1 VSVSAPSRPVTS
13 VTVTYHSA
21 RTIGRTL
28 AAARRCHDAHLLDVV
43 VVDNNSAD
51 ATREILSREA
61 HWARLMLSERN
72 NGFARGC
79 NLGFRQVTSPY
90 TIFIN
95 PDAVLEPDALRAM
108 LQFMEQHPKA
118 GIVGPATLCGDDDA
132 HAVPQHAGRY
142 ATPWTVLRNEL
153 PLLSPPS
160 ISWAVVP
167 GGLPAR
173 ADWVCGA
180 VLMIR
185 TDLLRRLGGFDPR
198 FFLYWE
204 EIDLCKRV
212 EQAGFET
219 WTLGAALARH
229 VVGASSSAANP
240 RVGMSIAKHYFQ
252 SRYYYMAKHHGR
264 LAATA
269 AELGEFALLGLR
281 SLADWA
287 RGRGLER
294 LRPRRQATLLST
306 PERVADER

>member
-1 VSVSAPSRPVTS
+1 MTKPVTA

-28 AAARRCHDAHLLDVV
+28 AAARRCHDAQLLDAV

-51 ATREILSREA
+51 ATREILAREA
-61 HWARLMLSERN
+61 DWADLVLSDRN
-72 NGFARGC
+72 IGFARGC
-79 NLGFRQVTSPY
+79 NLGFSRVTSPY

-95 PDAVLEPDALRAM
+95 PDAVVEPDAIRTM

-118 GIVGPATLCGDDDA
+118 GIVGPATLCGGDDEIPE
-132 HAVPQHAGRY
+132 PQHAGRY
-142 ATPWTVLRNEL
+142 PTPWTVVRNAL
-153 PLLSPPS
+153 PFLSAQP

-167 GGLPAR
+167 GAAPSR
-173 ADWVCGA
+173 AGWVCGA

-185 TDLLRRLGGFDPR
+185 TELMKRLGGFDPR

-204 EIDLCKRV
+204 ETDLCKRV
-212 EQAGFET
+212 ENAGFET
-219 WTLGAALARH
+219 WALGTALARH
-229 VVGASSSAANP
+229 VVGASSSPHNP

-252 SRYYYMAKHHGR
+252 SRYYYMVKHHGR

-269 AELGEFALLGLR
+269 AELGEFALLGMR

-287 RGRGLER
+287 RGRGLGR
-294 LRPRRQATLLST
+294 LRPRRQAALLSL
-306 PERVADER
+306 PDES